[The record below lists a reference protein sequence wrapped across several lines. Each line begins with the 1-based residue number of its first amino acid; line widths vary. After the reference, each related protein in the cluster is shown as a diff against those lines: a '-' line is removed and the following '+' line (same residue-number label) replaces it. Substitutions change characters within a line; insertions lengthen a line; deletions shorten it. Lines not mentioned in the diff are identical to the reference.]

1 VLKASVE
8 GRDCPYCGLS
18 ASAAEEIRTIRE
30 ARADQALRDRC
41 EKLIKENADL
51 AQQVEWAR
59 VRLTSMGRDIAS
71 WKDRLDKPLE
81 SEKQPEW

>member
-1 VLKASVE
+1 VLKAAEE

-41 EKLIKENADL
+41 EQLIKENADL
-51 AQQVEWAR
+51 QWRLRWAKT
-59 VRLTSMGRDIAS
+59 RLLALNQSIVA